1 VSVDSAARGG
11 RRSAFTPRQRAR
23 VSRLGRWLETR
34 ARQRI
39 DGCVAVRE
47 WSAFVDAISSVA
59 TERPAD
65 FLRTTGRI
73 FRGRDLD
80 VALVAEYVR
89 ILVSHVLTR
98 RNTSGRTLTGLESTA
113 DGLFPEYGL
122 RVNYSRQVLL
132 ATLSEGL
139 GIQSPGQRL
148 PDAVASLSGMVV
160 IGLMIEDTDRD
171 IVELRLALVDRILE
185 RRALLALCLA
195 RMYW

>member
-80 VALVAEYVR
+80 EALVAEYVR